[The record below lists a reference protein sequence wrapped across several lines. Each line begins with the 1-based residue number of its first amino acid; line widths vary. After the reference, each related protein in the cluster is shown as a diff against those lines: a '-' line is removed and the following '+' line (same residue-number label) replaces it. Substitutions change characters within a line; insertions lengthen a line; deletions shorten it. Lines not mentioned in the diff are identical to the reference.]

1 MKDQNTKTILET
13 LAEKI
18 RELELEV
25 SLKDYEITKLKEE
38 KAELIKQRGALFREE
53 NKHG

>member
-1 MKDQNTKTILET
+1 MKDQNTEIILET

-25 SLKDYEITKLKEE
+25 SFKNYEINNLKEE
-38 KAELIKQRGALFREE
+38 KAELIRQREALCRRD
-53 NKHG
+53 NDNG

>member
-1 MKDQNTKTILET
+1 MKDQNTKIILET

-25 SLKDYEITKLKEE
+25 SLKNYEITNLKEE
-38 KAELIKQRGALFREE
+38 KAELIRQREALCRKDID
-53 NKHG
+53 NV